1 MYVYFFVLVTNFG
14 LLRVSLPPWVI
25 NIKLSKSFKFVGK
38 KLLTTDISPAIS
50 KVVSHQLPTSGP
62 HLRSG
67 HKGFVDKVTW
77 AAFLWVSWVPLP
89 ILILL
94 ASPY

>member
-1 MYVYFFVLVTNFG
+1 
-14 LLRVSLPPWVI
+14 
-25 NIKLSKSFKFVGK
+25 
-38 KLLTTDISPAIS
+38 
-50 KVVSHQLPTSGP
+50 
-62 HLRSG
+62 
-67 HKGFVDKVTW
+67 VDKVTW

>member
-1 MYVYFFVLVTNFG
+1 MYGETIQT
-14 LLRVSLPPWVI
+14 LLCSSDKIL
-25 NIKLSKSFKFVGK
+25 
-38 KLLTTDISPAIS
+38 TDISPAIS

-77 AAFLWVSWVPLP
+77 MAVLWVSQVPLP